1 MSENELLIAKFREES
16 KVQTSAGAG
25 RRMLRR
31 ILDFLIN
38 VAIERAK
45 AANPNFD
52 EAAARAALEEA
63 IKEIGDGMIWEWL
76 VNGGFEQVL
85 KWIMLILDLFA

>member
-1 MSENELLIAKFREES
+1 MSNAELIAKFREES
-16 KVQTSAGAG
+16 KVQTSAGVG

-38 VAIERAK
+38 VAIARAK
-45 AANPNFD
+45 AENPNFD
-52 EAAARAALEEA
+52 EGAAREAIEEA
-63 IKEIGDGMIWEWL
+63 ILEIGDGKIWEWL

-85 KWIMLILDLFA
+85 KWLMLILQLFA